1 MSFGLGLT
9 IALMAVIGIA
19 LLAGR
24 ICHIG
29 DLEKDPLD
37 SSAAKPPGGAFLRVV
52 GDSKLPRKY

>member
-9 IALMAVIGIA
+9 IAIMVMIGFA

-37 SSAAKPPGGAFLRVV
+37 RSAIKPLGGASLRVV
-52 GDSKLPRKY
+52 GDSEIPRKH

>member
-1 MSFGLGLT
+1 MSIELGLT
-9 IALMAVIGIA
+9 IAVMAMIVIA

-37 SSAAKPPGGAFLRVV
+37 NSP
-52 GDSKLPRKY
+52 D